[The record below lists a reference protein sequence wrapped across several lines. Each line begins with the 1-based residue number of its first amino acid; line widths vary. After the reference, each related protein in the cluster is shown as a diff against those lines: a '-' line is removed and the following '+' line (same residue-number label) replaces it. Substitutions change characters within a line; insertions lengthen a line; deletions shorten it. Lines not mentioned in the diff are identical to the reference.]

1 MEDVILYFV
10 QNANNEHLG
19 RTKLMKL
26 LYYADFDHYERAGEP
41 ITGATYKK
49 MPHGPMPD
57 QGHHTLDV
65 LIRSGKLV
73 ERSIE
78 RGPHVQISY
87 DIIGDPPIRFT
98 PAQLAT
104 LEAVVAEWRDAPSK
118 TIEKASHD
126 EPPWNGVRDR
136 EIIPYHL
143 AYYRN
148 RCGEMEL
155 DAEELLAMA
164 GGAEEWG

>member
-1 MEDVILYFV
+1 MEDAILYFV

-57 QGHHTLDV
+57 QGYRTLEM
-65 LIRSGKLV
+65 LIHSGRLV
-73 ERSIE
+73 EKKVV
-78 RGPHVQISY
+78 RGPHVQVAY
-87 DIIGDPPIRFT
+87 EVVDGRRLRFT
-98 PAQLAT
+98 EAQLAT
-104 LEAVVAEWRDAPSK
+104 LEAVVTEWKEAPSK
-118 TIEKASHD
+118 AIEQASHD

-136 EIIPYHL
+136 ETIPYHL

-148 RCGEMEL
+148 RYG
-155 DAEELLAMA
+155 
-164 GGAEEWG
+164 